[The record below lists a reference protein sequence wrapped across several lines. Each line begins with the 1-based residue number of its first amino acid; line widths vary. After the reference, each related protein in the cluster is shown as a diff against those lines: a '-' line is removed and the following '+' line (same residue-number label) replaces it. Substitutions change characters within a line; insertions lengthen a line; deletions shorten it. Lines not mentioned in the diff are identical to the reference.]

1 MKIYKSFLVLKLE
14 SCSCVK
20 SLIFR
25 WQILNEEMDCTE
37 EEMML
42 FAALQLQVAM
52 QANVPQPSLED
63 EDGDDVDEEL
73 KKLQMALEGGGGGG
87 GWDVTEDPSIADYL
101 QYFKLVAPWI
111 DHIAL

>member
-1 MKIYKSFLVLKLE
+1 M
-14 SCSCVK
+14 
-20 SLIFR
+20 IFR

-73 KKLQMALEGGGGGG
+73 KKLQMALEGGGGAG

-101 QYFKLVAPWI
+101 QYFK
-111 DHIAL
+111 